1 LRTRAARR
9 GSVCDSRGI
18 SRRLAVVLLIGLVA
32 LVGFAFLSRGK
43 SSKNAVVARVID
55 GDTIEL
61 VGGQR
66 VRLVQIDTPEKRV
79 ECYGDEASA
88 LTQRLI
94 PAGTHVRIEQDP
106 KLDQVDRYRRKLA
119 YVWKGDENVNV
130 TLVRDGAAGVWFF
143 DRRRGRYA
151 EDLLRAGGQAKSD
164 GKGLW
169 GACPLAL
176 FNPMR
181 SMSSGPGG

>member
-1 LRTRAARR
+1 VLLGVLA
-9 GSVCDSRGI
+9 
-18 SRRLAVVLLIGLVA
+18 LAV
-32 LVGFAFLSRGK
+32 FAFLTRGG
-43 SSKNAVVARVID
+43 SKENAVVARVVD

-66 VRLVQIDTPEKRV
+66 VRLVQIDTPEKHV
-79 ECYGDEASA
+79 ECYGDQASA

-106 KLDQVDRYRRKLA
+106 RLDQVDQYRRKLA
-119 YVWKGDENVNV
+119 YVWKGDEDVNL

-143 DRRRGRYA
+143 DGRRGRYA
-151 EDLLRAGGQAKSD
+151 EELLRAGGEAKSA

-169 GACPLAL
+169 GACPLAT

-181 SMSSGPGG
+181 SMSSGPAGG